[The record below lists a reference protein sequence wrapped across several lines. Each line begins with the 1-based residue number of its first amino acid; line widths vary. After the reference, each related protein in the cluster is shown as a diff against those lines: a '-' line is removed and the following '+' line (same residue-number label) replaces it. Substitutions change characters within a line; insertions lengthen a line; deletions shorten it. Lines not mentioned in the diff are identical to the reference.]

1 MRFTRLATAIAACG
15 LIVGAI
21 ATATSAQGTAA
32 PTHTTTAAAC
42 EDAQVTLYPGSR
54 LSPRYGEWN
63 MNVLACPT
71 KSPSTWTKAS
81 SIELNATASNLG
93 MTVVEESKL
102 RITETGQNRWNRFA
116 RYEATFQSRT
126 CVPKVGWPCKSPGTW
141 KARFTIT
148 ADKKS
153 HQVKVH
159 THRGSTPAHTYALW
173 PTP

>member
-1 MRFTRLATAIAACG
+1 MRFTRLATATAACG
-15 LIVGAI
+15 LVVGAI

-32 PTHTTTAAAC
+32 PTATAAAC
-42 EDAQVTLYPGSR
+42 ENAQVTRYPGSL

-71 KSPSTWTKAS
+71 KSPGTWTKTS
-81 SIELNATASNLG
+81 SVELNATASNLG
-93 MTVVEESKL
+93 MTVVEDSKL
-102 RITETGQNRWNRFA
+102 RVIETGQNKWNRFA

-141 KARFTIT
+141 KVRFTVT
-148 ADKKS
+148 ADRKS
-153 HQVKVH
+153 HQVKVY
-159 THRGSTPAHTYALW
+159 THRGSTPDHTFVLW